1 MLKFKKGD
9 LVYHPFY
16 GTGTITGI
24 QSLEMSGTEQLY
36 YIIDLA
42 IGEVL
47 MIPIKEAEEAYL
59 YSPMSTEKISDIL
72 SATPEE
78 LADDF
83 RHRREYLEGKINSGN
98 PERVC
103 EALRDLAWRENTAH
117 LSRGDRALMLT
128 AKKIV
133 SNALVKQ
140 PDLDI
145 REASQRLEGILARTT
160 LAWKTS
166 G

>member
-16 GTGTITGI
+16 GTGSIAGTRT
-24 QSLEMSGTEQLY
+24 LEMSGTERLY
-36 YIIDLA
+36 YIVDLA
-42 IGEVL
+42 NGEVL
-47 MIPIKEAEEAYL
+47 MIPIKEAEDSHL
-59 YSPMSTEKISDIL
+59 HSPLSSEMISDIL

-83 RHRREYLEGKINSGN
+83 RRRREHLEGKINSGN

-117 LSRGDRALMLT
+117 LSRGDKTLMAS
-128 AKKIV
+128 AKKLL
-133 SNALVKQ
+133 SNVLVRQ

-145 REASQRLEGILARTT
+145 REASQLLESILTRST
-160 LAWKTS
+160 LAWDVS

>member
-9 LVYHPFY
+9 LVFHPFY

-24 QSLEMSGTEQLY
+24 QSLEMSGAEQPY

-47 MIPIKEAEEAYL
+47 MIPIKEAEDAQL
-59 YSPMSTEKISDIL
+59 HSPTSSEKISDIL

-98 PERVC
+98 PEWVC
-103 EALRDLAWRENTAH
+103 EALRDLAWRENTAQ
-117 LSRGDRALMLT
+117 LSRGDKALMVT
-128 AKKIV
+128 AKKLL
-133 SNALVKQ
+133 SNALVRQ
-140 PDLDI
+140 PDLDV
-145 REASQRLEGILARTT
+145 REASQRLEVILEQST
-160 LAWKTS
+160 LAWNTS

>member
-24 QSLEMSGTEQLY
+24 ETLEMSGTERLY
-36 YIIDLA
+36 YIVNLA

-47 MIPIKEAEEAYL
+47 MIPIERDEEAHL
-59 YSPMSTEKISDIL
+59 HPPMSSETVIDIL

-98 PERVC
+98 PEWIC
-103 EALRDLAWRENTAH
+103 EALRDLAWRENTAD
-117 LSRGDRALMLT
+117 LSGGDRTLMSK
-128 AKKIV
+128 AKTLL
-133 SNALVKQ
+133 SNILVKQ

-145 REASQRLEGILARTT
+145 REASQRLEIILKQTT
-160 LAWKTS
+160 LARKTA